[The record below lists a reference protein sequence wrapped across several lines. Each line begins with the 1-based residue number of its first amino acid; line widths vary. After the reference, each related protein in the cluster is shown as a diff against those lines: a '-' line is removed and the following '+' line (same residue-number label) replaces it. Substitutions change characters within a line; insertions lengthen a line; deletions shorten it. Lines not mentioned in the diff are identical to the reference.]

1 MVLVRLPDVPV
12 MVNAVA
18 PVVAES
24 LAVNVSTVLP
34 LAGFGLKDAVTP
46 LGKPDA
52 EKVTLPLNPSSGLM
66 VMVVVTW
73 LPCVT
78 LTVVGEADKVKS
90 GPAGPVSA
98 LIRSAP
104 FGLPQPPHRL

>member
-1 MVLVRLPDVPV
+1 MVKLPDVPV
-12 MVNAVA
+12 IVNAVA
-18 PVVAES
+18 PTVAEP
-24 LAVNVSTVLP
+24 LAVKVSTVLP
-34 LAGFGLKDAVTP
+34 LAGLGLNEAVTP
-46 LGKPDA
+46 LGRPEA

-78 LTVVGEADKVKS
+78 LTVFGEGDKVKS